1 MTIADHLVASGDNTA
16 AGERFTL
23 ARIGDEDWLIHD
35 TTYPE
40 NDARHLVACVRE
52 RGLDHVDVIWLQGKG
67 LATKFARVSDV
78 LDTARRSLG
87 RRIPTAPAARPENW
101 LG

>member
-1 MTIADHLVASGDNTA
+1 MTIADHLVAPDDHAA

-23 ARIGDEDWLIHD
+23 VRIGDEDWLIHD
-35 TTYPE
+35 TSFPE

-52 RGLDHVDVIWLQGKG
+52 RGLDHVDVIWLQGTG
-67 LATKFARVSDV
+67 LPTRFAHVADV
-78 LDTARRSLG
+78 LETAVHALSRRTPL
-87 RRIPTAPAARPENW
+87 APARPETW